1 MKGIGRLWIAVC
13 RCQQTVVHSFWFLDD
28 LLCTFESMT
37 NVKFEKVNLADITGW
52 EGYRRYR
59 PLIHA
64 GFWLLYLFAYAFLYY
79 ILYESVKFPQ
89 ALLQYSFTFWIDVAV
104 AYFTVY
110 YLIPRYLLQKRYKA
124 FLGLFL
130 LSAAFFILLQRTVY
144 IYGLYGIM
152 YPEHQSK
159 LVFWRFNFV
168 YIFFNIYAM
177 PAIFAVVK
185 LVEYWI
191 VNQQR
196 NQQLKEEKMDAELKF
211 LKSQIHPHFLFNTL
225 NNLYALTLDKSEKA
239 PEIVLRLSDLL
250 SYMLYDCNAR
260 AVPLR
265 KEIQLLSDYIE
276 LEKIRYQD
284 GVQINFTME
293 KDLPD
298 IFVPP
303 LLLIPFVEN
312 AFKHGMSRRISMP
325 WLDIRLSFGNR
336 KLIFEVNNNPS
347 EQTSEKDSY
356 TEGIGLKNVK
366 RRLDLIYPEQ
376 YRLEI
381 IATEKEFA
389 VHLEIPLGIIDLK
402 EEES

>member
-1 MKGIGRLWIAVC
+1 
-13 RCQQTVVHSFWFLDD
+13 
-28 LLCTFESMT
+28 MT
-37 NVKFEKVNLADITGW
+37 NIEFEKVNLADITGW
-52 EGYRRYR
+52 NGYRRYR

-64 GFWLLYLFAYAFLYY
+64 ALWLAYLFAYAFLYY
-79 ILYESVKFPQ
+79 LIYESVNFPK
-89 ALLQYSFTFWIDVAV
+89 ALMQYSFTFWIDILV
-104 AYFTVY
+104 AYLTVY
-110 YLIPRYLLQKRYKA
+110 FLIPRYLLQKRYKA

-130 LSAAFFILLQRTVY
+130 LSAAFFILLQRVVY

-191 VNQQR
+191 VNQRR

-284 GVQINFTME
+284 GVQIDIEVE

-312 AFKHGMSRRISMP
+312 AFKHGMSRKISKP
-325 WLDIRLSFGNR
+325 WVKIDLKINAGN
-336 KLIFEVNNNPS
+336 LLFEVKNNQA
-347 EQTSEKDSY
+347 EQLHEKESY

-366 RRLDLIYPEQ
+366 RRLDLIYPER
-376 YRLEI
+376 YSLNVHSGED
-381 IATEKEFA
+381 EFA
-389 VHLEIPLGIIDLK
+389 IQLIIPLGIIDLK

>member
-1 MKGIGRLWIAVC
+1 MALDMYRLLFVDC
-13 RCQQTVVHSFWFLDD
+13 RLLLRTLFWFPAN

-37 NVKFEKVNLADITGW
+37 NIQFEKVNLADITGW
-52 EGYRRYR
+52 DGYKRYR

-64 GFWLLYLFAYAFLYY
+64 TFWLVYLFAYAFLYY
-79 ILYESVKFPQ
+79 LLYEKVKFPN
-89 ALLQYSFTFWIDVAV
+89 ALLQYSFSFWIDILV

-110 YLIPRYLLQKRYKA
+110 FLIPRYLLQKRYKT

-130 LSAAFFILLQRTVY
+130 LSATFFILLQRTVY
-144 IYGLYGIM
+144 IYGLYGIL

-265 KEIQLLSDYIE
+265 KEIQLLSDYIA

-284 GVQINFTME
+284 GVQINFTVE

-312 AFKHGMSRRISMP
+312 AFKHGMSRKISKP
-325 WLDIRLSFGNR
+325 WVKIDLKINAGN
-336 KLIFEVNNNPS
+336 LLFEVKNNQA
-347 EQTSEKDSY
+347 EQLREKESY

-366 RRLDLIYPEQ
+366 RRLDLIYPGRYSLDVHPGED
-376 YRLEI
+376 
-381 IATEKEFA
+381 EFA
-389 VHLEIPLGIIDLK
+389 IQLKIPLGIIDLK